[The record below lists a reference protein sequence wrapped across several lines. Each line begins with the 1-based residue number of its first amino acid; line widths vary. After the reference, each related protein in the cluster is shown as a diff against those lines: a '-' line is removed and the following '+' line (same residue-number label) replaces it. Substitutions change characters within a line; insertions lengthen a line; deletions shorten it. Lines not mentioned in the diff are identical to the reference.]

1 MSYKLQFLIDEVLQ
15 CLVDK
20 YQITYQIIIIIIIIL
35 GGGEAWSDSIQ
46 WNQAIVRLCGHWKVR
61 QSDTSF
67 FTKKNIFS
75 NCGYM
80 KKNFKNNEAYQ
91 NF

>member
-35 GGGEAWSDSIQ
+35 GGGG
-46 WNQAIVRLCGHWKVR
+46 RLGQTPFNGIKLL
-61 QSDTSF
+61 
-67 FTKKNIFS
+67 
-75 NCGYM
+75 
-80 KKNFKNNEAYQ
+80 
-91 NF
+91 